1 MGNLKAIPTKDGL
14 VICFNKH
21 ELTHL
26 KTGGISVLNLVTGG
40 ERVKMQFMRDTTFK
54 KQKKQ
59 LQVIAEATQ
68 KQETELKQ
76 DIEGIANELV
86 E

>member
-14 VICFNKH
+14 VVCFSKH
-21 ELTHL
+21 ELAHL
-26 KTGGISVLNLVTGG
+26 KGGGISTLTLVSGG
-40 ERVKMQFMRDTTFK
+40 QKTKMTFMRDTTFK

-68 KQETELKQ
+68 EQEIELKQ
-76 DIEGIANELV
+76 DIEGLANDLF
-86 E
+86 